1 MTSEAVHEACSSGLR
16 LQLGLSRP
24 HVFEAC
30 SHVTPLHGA
39 TSLAFFD
46 NQGHQVSLV
55 EEFSD
60 GPRLATSVQGEE
72 QPTQPPALRTFL
84 LCRFSSLVSAFA
96 IAYVQVSISDFAC
109 ARGRKQTH
117 THTHTESQCLSLSF
131 SLSLACSYL
140 KTVNQSFACC
150 RCIFNLSIF
159 CCGVSS
165 HHAPKT
171 DQRMLNPFKAPSR
184 KPEAAPL
191 ALAPSCKVKLQ
202 EKVKLKAR
210 FRALEPPNQ
219 GP

>member
-1 MTSEAVHEACSSGLR
+1 M
-16 LQLGLSRP
+16 GLSRP

-117 THTHTESQCLSLSF
+117 THTQSHSVSLSLFLSLSR
-131 SLSLACSYL
+131 LLL
-140 KTVNQSFACC
+140 LENRQSVLCLLPLHLQSVHLLL
-150 RCIFNLSIF
+150 RCL
-159 CCGVSS
+159 
-165 HHAPKT
+165 
-171 DQRMLNPFKAPSR
+171 
-184 KPEAAPL
+184 
-191 ALAPSCKVKLQ
+191 LAPRTKNRPAHVKPFQ
-202 EKVKLKAR
+202 SPEQKA
-210 FRALEPPNQ
+210 
-219 GP
+219 

>member
-1 MTSEAVHEACSSGLR
+1 M
-16 LQLGLSRP
+16 
-24 HVFEAC
+24 
-30 SHVTPLHGA
+30 
-39 TSLAFFD
+39 
-46 NQGHQVSLV
+46 
-55 EEFSD
+55 
-60 GPRLATSVQGEE
+60 
-72 QPTQPPALRTFL
+72 
-84 LCRFSSLVSAFA
+84 SAFA
-96 IAYVQVSISDFAC
+96 IAYVQMSISDFAC
-109 ARGRKQTH
+109 ARARKQTH
-117 THTHTESQCLSLSF
+117 THTQRQRVTVSLSLSLSLF
-131 SLSLACSYL
+131 LSVSLSLSLSLALSRLHHARAVAAVRMDGSYL

-171 DQRMLNPFKAPSR
+171 DQRMLHPFNAPSR